1 MNHLSGMDASFLH
14 LETPEMP
21 MHVGSL
27 MVLDLPEGYVGDFY
41 ENVKTHVGK
50 RLHLAKVFQRKLA
63 LMPFELANPVWVD
76 DEDLDIDHH
85 IRHLIVPRPGTREQ
99 LERLV
104 SRLHSPLLDRSRP
117 LWEMVVI
124 EGLATGQVAVY
135 TKVHHAAID
144 GQAGVALAAALLD
157 LSAEPRV
164 VKPPRPRR
172 QLNRY
177 QLGVAELATAALG
190 NTVRQYVKL
199 VQTLP
204 TTLRAARSVLL
215 PVDEAT
221 GKRRLALPKGW
232 KLAPRTPINVAITN
246 QRSFAT
252 RALPLATLKQL
263 AKASNTSLNDVVM
276 AICAGALRRY
286 LAEYDCKPDKPLV
299 AGVPVSLR
307 EQGNQDMT
315 NQVSFIMVSLATH
328 IKDPLERLRAIHA
341 SANTGK
347 RVTGQVKGAI
357 PMDFPSFGAPWL
369 MSGLASLYGR
379 SRLADKIP
387 PVANVVISNVP
398 GPQAPLYLA
407 GAKIA
412 TYSPVS
418 IPAHGM
424 ALNITVQSYN
434 GTIEIGLTACR
445 RAMPDVG
452 DLGDYMIDAAH
463 ELAKSIAA
471 AAATA
476 EATPAA
482 DPPAPQEEA
491 AKPAKATT
499 KPAAAKKATAAP
511 AKARRTTPV
520 RAQRARPATPKTPKA
535 PTASP
540 ALAAT
545 AAAKKPARRRTA
557 ATGA

>member
-1 MNHLSGMDASFLH
+1 MDHLSGMDASFLH

-27 MVLDLPEGYVGDFY
+27 LVLDLPEGYTGDFY
-41 ENVKTHVGK
+41 EDVKRHVAT

-76 DEDLDIDHH
+76 DEDLDLDHH
-85 IRHLIVPRPGTREQ
+85 IRHIIVPRPGTREQ

-104 SRLHSPLLDRSRP
+104 GRLHSPLLDRSRP

-157 LSAEPRV
+157 LSDTPRV

-172 QLNRY
+172 RLNRY
-177 QLGVAELATAALG
+177 QLGVAELASAALG
-190 NTVRQYVKL
+190 NTVSQYVKL
-199 VQTLP
+199 VRTLP
-204 TTLRAARSVLL
+204 TTLRAVRSVLL
-215 PVDEAT
+215 PVDEQT

-232 KLAPRTPINVAITN
+232 QFAPRTPINVAITN

-252 RALPLATLKQL
+252 RALPLAELKRM
-263 AKASNTSLNDVVM
+263 AKASDTSLNDVVL

-315 NQVSFIMVSLATH
+315 NQVSFILVGLATDV
-328 IKDPLERLRAIHA
+328 KDPLERLKAIHA
-341 SANTGK
+341 SAVTGK
-347 RVTGQVKGAI
+347 KVTGQVKGAI

-379 SRLADKIP
+379 SRLADRMP

-398 GPQAPLYLA
+398 GPQTPFYLA

-424 ALNITVQSYN
+424 ALNVTVQSYN
-434 GTIEIGLTACR
+434 GVVEFGLTACR
-445 RAMPDVG
+445 RALPDVG
-452 DLGDYMIDAAH
+452 DLGDYMVDAAH
-463 ELAKSIAA
+463 ELARCLAAQAEATAAPLPAPMPKQPAPKKTAPAAIPVAAKLPRRRRAA
-471 AAATA
+471 AAAA
-476 EATPAA
+476 
-482 DPPAPQEEA
+482 
-491 AKPAKATT
+491 
-499 KPAAAKKATAAP
+499 
-511 AKARRTTPV
+511 
-520 RAQRARPATPKTPKA
+520 
-535 PTASP
+535 
-540 ALAAT
+540 
-545 AAAKKPARRRTA
+545 
-557 ATGA
+557 